1 MSVLSPATRSF
12 LSPKSNGY
20 DTDELNRGQAVIS
33 SGIPRTYTQSLAQ
46 SAKLPHE
53 GLTLSP
59 DELFT
64 KHTVSEVRA
73 VQQRLRCVE
82 YLLPRVTSN
91 QYTEQMQT
99 QSRRNYGLWLGVVL
113 LSNSN

>member
-1 MSVLSPATRSF
+1 MSVLSPAPSTRSF

-20 DTDELNRGQAVIS
+20 NTDELNRGQPAIP
-33 SGIPRTYTQSLAQ
+33 SGISRTYTQSLAQ
-46 SAKLPHE
+46 SANLPHE

-73 VQQRLRCVE
+73 VQQRLRCVK
-82 YLLPRVTSN
+82 YLLPRATSN
-91 QYTEQMQT
+91 
-99 QSRRNYGLWLGVVL
+99 
-113 LSNSN
+113 